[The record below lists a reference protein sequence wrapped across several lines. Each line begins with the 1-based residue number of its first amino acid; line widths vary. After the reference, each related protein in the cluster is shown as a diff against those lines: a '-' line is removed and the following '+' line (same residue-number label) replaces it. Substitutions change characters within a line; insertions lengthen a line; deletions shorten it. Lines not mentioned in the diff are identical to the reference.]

1 MKHVSTLIAL
11 LLASFVIVSQTAQAS
26 AESVPLFDGKSFDGW
41 EANTTEVWKIVDG
54 TIVGGS
60 MEGNPQNE
68 FLATKKS
75 FRDFRLTLEYKLV
88 GTEGFINGGV
98 QIRSRRIDDPP
109 NEMIGYQA
117 DIGAGYSGFLY
128 DESRRRKMLA
138 TADAD
143 FIQSIEKEGDW
154 NRYEIVA
161 MGPEVRLLLN
171 GRETIVWKE
180 TDDSIEQDGV
190 IALQIHGGCKAQI
203 FFRNIRI
210 EELPDSVE

>member
-1 MKHVSTLIAL
+1 
-11 LLASFVIVSQTAQAS
+11 
-26 AESVPLFDGKSFDGW
+26 
-41 EANTTEVWKIVDG
+41 
-54 TIVGGS
+54 

-109 NEMIGYQA
+109 NELIGYQA

-143 FIQSIEKEGDW
+143 FIRSIEKEGDW

-161 MGPEVRLLLN
+161 RGPEVRLLLN

-180 TDDSIEQDGV
+180 TDESIEQEGV
-190 IALQIHGGCKAQI
+190 IALQIHGG
-203 FFRNIRI
+203 
-210 EELPDSVE
+210 